1 MMRKLTTRTLLCPGI
16 GWRRASGVKAPD
28 VSDTAAPG
36 LSVVLPPDLAA
47 RMADH
52 VNDALSSPPPLSAA
66 ALAKR
71 EDPSPLV
78 AEMQQIIRIR
88 GPLNLPEFMRTALQ
102 HPIHGY
108 YTSEHSSTV
117 EGGDVFG
124 RRGDFITS
132 PEVSQVFGELVGL
145 WCVAT
150 WRQMGSPSGFRL
162 VELGP
167 GRGTLMD
174 DLLRAASK
182 FDDFTAA
189 LERVEMVET
198 SPVCIFYFHYIV

>member
-1 MMRKLTTRTLLCPGI
+1 MQNAVHHRHTVAANAEAIGECQDPCRWLT
-16 GWRRASGVKAPD
+16 V
-28 VSDTAAPG
+28 
-36 LSVVLPPDLAA
+36 
-47 RMADH
+47 
-52 VNDALSSPPPLSAA
+52 
-66 ALAKR
+66 
-71 EDPSPLV
+71 
-78 AEMQQIIRIR
+78 
-88 GPLNLPEFMRTALQ
+88 
-102 HPIHGY
+102 
-108 YTSEHSSTV
+108 
-117 EGGDVFG
+117 
-124 RRGDFITS
+124 
-132 PEVSQVFGELVGL
+132 QVFGELVGL